1 MQGLTDSEFNDLIAQ
16 KNFQKFLQQEEES
29 NAYERATRA
38 WEIAEVMDE
47 MWGG

>member
-29 NAYERATRA
+29 IAYERATRV
-38 WEIAEVMDE
+38 WEIAELEDQ